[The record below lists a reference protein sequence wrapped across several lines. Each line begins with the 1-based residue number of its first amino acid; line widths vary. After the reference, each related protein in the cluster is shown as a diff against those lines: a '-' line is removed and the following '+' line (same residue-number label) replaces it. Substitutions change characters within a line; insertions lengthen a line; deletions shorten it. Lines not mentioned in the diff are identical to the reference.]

1 MLRLSRE
8 PVMKLSSDSTRVP
21 RASRASHR
29 CEPMNPAPPETTARS
44 LWLVAA
50 YASVGEAESAHVL
63 RVIDVAPVD
72 DHRTAHRR
80 LDPAEVEL
88 AELVP
93 FGDHNQRVRAIGE
106 SIRITAVLDVG
117 QLDPRAFHGRRVVT
131 ANLGARREQNPP
143 DVQARRFTEVV
154 GIGLEPEA
162 EQPDDAI
169 VELLEA
175 GAHLGDDETPL
186 VGGEV

>member
-44 LWLVAA
+44 LLLVAA
-50 YASVGEAESAHVL
+50 YTSVGEAESAHVL

-93 FGDHNQRVRAIGE
+93 FGHHDQRVRAIGE
-106 SIRITAVLDVG
+106 SIRITAVLDLG
-117 QLDPRAFHGRRVVT
+117 QLDPRGFHGRRVGA
-131 ANLGARREQNPP
+131 ANPGARRRP
-143 DVQARRFTEVV
+143 DPRH
-154 GIGLEPEA
+154 A
-162 EQPDDAI
+162 E
-169 VELLEA
+169 
-175 GAHLGDDETPL
+175 GR
-186 VGGEV
+186 